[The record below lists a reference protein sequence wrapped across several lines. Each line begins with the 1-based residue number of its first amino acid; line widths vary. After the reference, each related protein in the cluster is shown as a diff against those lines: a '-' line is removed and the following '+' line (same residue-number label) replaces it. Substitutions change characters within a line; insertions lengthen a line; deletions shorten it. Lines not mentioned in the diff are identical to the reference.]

1 MISGDWMEHSPPS
14 KRVNAPEFLDLLYPG
29 QKLVLAILAEG
40 ADRDKILQGV
50 GLSVAVKADSG
61 RFHDEEALKPLGLR
75 KIKAEGA
82 DLALITL
89 RAGGISLNDQS
100 ALENSTSMVTFAT
113 FESIW
118 TTPVVDR
125 EEGLQISATLTG
137 KGTATTLEPV
147 RVKIRPTAAWMKE
160 PAASMEDVGK
170 YLNRYHDNLSPGRL
184 LSLLKNVS
192 DMGGLDNLSALSFF
206 AAAFRER
213 AGARDAAVAMFPT
226 LDQNTQA
233 AVALAFRF
241 AGLDIS
247 RFEKKLPAPLA
258 ASFSTFPPL
267 KDPRKAMVY
276 RDPVTVDVV
285 RGIGST
291 MDECWGC
298 WMATGDESYLRALVD
313 LLGGAADYPVLQ
325 AWMKTRGGVKG
336 LNASVARGLA
346 YQTAGW
352 SIGAFQ
358 KADPRVAD
366 WLLYWNGDPT
376 FPSGL
381 RKELD
386 GLYTNPAFRQNK
398 G

>member
-1 MISGDWMEHSPPS
+1 
-14 KRVNAPEFLDLLYPG
+14 
-29 QKLVLAILAEG
+29 
-40 ADRDKILQGV
+40 
-50 GLSVAVKADSG
+50 
-61 RFHDEEALKPLGLR
+61 
-75 KIKAEGA
+75 
-82 DLALITL
+82 
-89 RAGGISLNDQS
+89 
-100 ALENSTSMVTFAT
+100 MVTFAIFAST
-113 FESIW
+113 W
-118 TTPVVDR
+118 TTPAVDR

-137 KGTATTLEPV
+137 KDAATTIEPV
-147 RVKIRPTAAWMKE
+147 RVKIRPTADWMTE
-160 PAASMEDVGK
+160 PATNLEGVGK

-192 DMGGLDNLSALSFF
+192 DLGDLNNPSVLSFF
-206 AAAFRER
+206 AVAFRER
-213 AGARDAAVAMFPT
+213 AGAKDAAVAMFPT
-226 LDQNTQA
+226 LDPKTQM

-241 AGLDIS
+241 AGLDING
-247 RFEKKLPAPLA
+247 FLEKLPTPMA
-258 ASFSTFPPL
+258 ASLSTLVPL

-276 RDPVTVDVV
+276 RDPITVDVV

-313 LLGGAADYPVLQ
+313 LLGGSTDYPALQ
-325 AWMKTRGGVKG
+325 AWTRARGGVKG

-376 FPSGL
+376 FPPGL

-386 GLYTNPAFRQNK
+386 VLYSNPAFRQNK